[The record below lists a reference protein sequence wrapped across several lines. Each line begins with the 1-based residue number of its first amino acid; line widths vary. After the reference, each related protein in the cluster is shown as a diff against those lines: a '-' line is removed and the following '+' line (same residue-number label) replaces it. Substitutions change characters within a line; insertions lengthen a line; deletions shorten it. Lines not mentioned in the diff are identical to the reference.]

1 MPIVEEFMDPGSWSV
16 QLQEDT
22 PRWVLEDIDVRDR
35 LWATIVITPHHY
47 RVGDISDANLLT
59 AARYAGVYLGMG
71 EGRRSL
77 YGKGLIWWLGDDGDG
92 GDLHASYD
100 FNYTN
105 KYLADVLT
113 DLVFNGPNGL
123 TQGTVSVVA
132 EAYDIDI
139 EGGDTKREVLD
150 TALMQSSVE
159 TFWRINPQGTLDVN
173 TQAGLWPTTT
183 TPTTV
188 FTREGGREGSVYGV
202 PAYISVDEMSG
213 DEVRNDVWVDWDD
226 GYNSGRAQLSTPT
239 GWKNFAGG
247 SPVARFL
254 MDWRPKRAKPPT
266 ERWRKVAAWQIQ
278 GETKANQLAAREL
291 NERSEVRNQLT
302 VTIDEYDPWRFSC
315 SPGNSVY
322 VLEPDSKIQDLTK
335 SVQYQGEVI
344 HPEVARVNEWTTPIQ
359 EGYGVYL
366 RYWNGASMTYY
377 DLTEWVDW
385 ELDSTTL
392 KLGHRDRFAPEV
404 SPKRMSKLKKKLIR
418 RAAQKA
424 YTATFDHRATGNLHA
439 SLGGPQFDRLPPPVR
454 PRPIRR
460 R

>member
-1 MPIVEEFMDPGSWSV
+1 MPITEELMDAGAWSV

-35 LWATIVITPHHY
+35 LWATIVVTPHHY

-59 AARYAGVYLGMG
+59 AARYSGVYLGMG

-92 GDLHASYD
+92 GHLHASTD
-100 FNYTN
+100 INYTG
-105 KYLADVLT
+105 KYLTDCLT
-113 DLVFNGPNGL
+113 DLVFNSPNGL
-123 TQGTVSVVA
+123 TQGSVSAPADVYEV
-132 EAYDIDI
+132 DI
-139 EGGDTKREVLD
+139 EGGDTKREMLD
-150 TALMQSSVE
+150 TLLGQASVE
-159 TFWRINPQGTLDVN
+159 TFWQMTPQGALNVN
-173 TQAGLWPTTT
+173 TPAGLWPTNT

-188 FTREGGREGSVYGV
+188 FTEEGGREGSVYGV
-202 PAYISVDEMSG
+202 PAFISVDELAG

-226 GYNSGRAQLSTPT
+226 GYNSGRAELTEPSSWANFNGGT
-239 GWKNFAGG
+239 GANCQ
-247 SPVARFL
+247 VRFL

-278 GETKANQLAAREL
+278 SETQANRMAAREL
-291 NERSEVRNQLT
+291 NERSDVRNQLT
-302 VTIDEYDPWRFSC
+302 VSIDEYDPWRFSC

-344 HPEVARVNEWTTPIQ
+344 HPEIARVNEWTTPIQ

-385 ELDSTTL
+385 ELDTTTL
-392 KLGHRDRFAPEV
+392 KLGHRDRFAPEA
-404 SPKRMSKLKKKLIR
+404 SAKRMSKLKKKRIR
-418 RAAQKA
+418 EAARKA
-424 YTATFDHRATGNLHA
+424 AIIPGRGPRQPWRIPTTQP
-439 SLGGPQFDRLPPPVR
+439 GGQRH
-454 PRPIRR
+454 
-460 R
+460 